1 VIGARVKQGQ
11 QIGLM
16 GNTAAYRIPIHLHY
30 ELLTGDYANPKGSF
44 GLKAVNPFTF
54 PKA

>member
-1 VIGARVKQGQ
+1 VGASIQGPFDV
-11 QIGLM
+11 
-16 GNTAAYRIPIHLHY
+16 AAGGALAT

-44 GLKAVNPFTF
+44 GLKAVSPFTF